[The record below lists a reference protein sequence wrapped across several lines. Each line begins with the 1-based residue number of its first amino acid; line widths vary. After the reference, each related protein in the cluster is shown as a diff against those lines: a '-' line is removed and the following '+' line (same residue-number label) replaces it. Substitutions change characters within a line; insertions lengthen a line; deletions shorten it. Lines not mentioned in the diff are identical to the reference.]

1 MLQHGQ
7 LCACEFNALFQ
18 SINAKMHQYATDRVA
33 IRYPLVITAN
43 AMPSFPC
50 LVLPDMIQ
58 ATLARTETPSLQ
70 IVFPK
75 QGPSALVIQHC
86 ADLQDARNLPI
97 FHYCNNRLRSTC
109 KVLVER

>member
-18 SINAKMHQYATDRVA
+18 SINAKMHQYATDPVA

-43 AMPSFPC
+43 AMSSFPC

-58 ATLARTETPSLQ
+58 ATLTRTQ

-75 QGPSALVIQHC
+75 KGPSALVIQHC
-86 ADLQDARNLPI
+86 ADLQDARYLPI
-97 FHYCNNRLRSTC
+97 FHYRNNRLQSTRD
-109 KVLVER
+109 VLIEG

>member
-7 LCACEFNALFQ
+7 LCACEFQ

-33 IRYPLVITAN
+33 SRYPLVITAN

-58 ATLARTETPSLQ
+58 ATLTRIETPSLR
-70 IVFPK
+70 IMFPTK
-75 QGPSALVIQHC
+75 DPSALVIQHC

-97 FHYCNNRLRSTC
+97 FHYCNNRLRSTRN
-109 KVLVER
+109 VLIEG